1 MVKNNKTKSKTTKN
15 LDTIIKYLDF
25 MNKPHIKV
33 LNLIYLFILA
43 IIFLSLLLR
52 GYNYSVLNVEFI
64 KDFKNNNTYLTN
76 FLFFIIGYLLFTIIV
91 NPLHNITKIF
101 MYKLPKITFIVYSLI
116 LLYIIYNTYNI
127 QKMFVNI

>member
-1 MVKNNKTKSKTTKN
+1 
-15 LDTIIKYLDF
+15 

-33 LNLIYLFILA
+33 LNLIYYFILL

-64 KDFKNNNTYLTN
+64 RDFKNNNAYLTN
-76 FLFFIIGYLLFTIIV
+76 FLFFIIAYLLGKIIV
-91 NPLHNITKIF
+91 DPLHIITKLF
-101 MYKLPKITFIVYSLI
+101 MYKLPKITFVLYSLL

-127 QKMFVNI
+127 QKIFVNM